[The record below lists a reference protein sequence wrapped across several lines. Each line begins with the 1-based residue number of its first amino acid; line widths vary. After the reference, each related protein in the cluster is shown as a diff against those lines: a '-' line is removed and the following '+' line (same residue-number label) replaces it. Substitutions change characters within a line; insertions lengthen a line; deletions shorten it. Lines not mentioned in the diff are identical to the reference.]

1 MLEVSVNLA
10 LFKVLPMVVR
20 IRQQELSYRQEL
32 LTLGLKM
39 SERLPLPEAS
49 GKRRKSRPARDEEGD
64 YECEICRAN
73 LFVSLVTNS
82 HEEGVYCLPHAIQLL
97 TNKRHHL
104 KYCKLMYTYDEINQF
119 LPMITPTIRA
129 LTPATPPEYSER
141 TCTSLGNQVF
151 TTP

>member
-1 MLEVSVNLA
+1 MYLQDIQESCESSMVSLERL
-10 LFKVLPMVVR
+10 LFSIATDARSHVEVLRQVLPMVVR

-73 LFVSLVTNS
+73 LFVSLVVPFMS
-82 HEEGVYCLPHAIQLL
+82 SDIILVS
-97 TNKRHHL
+97 
-104 KYCKLMYTYDEINQF
+104 
-119 LPMITPTIRA
+119 TI
-129 LTPATPPEYSER
+129 
-141 TCTSLGNQVF
+141 G
-151 TTP
+151 